1 MTMEG
6 KMTQSKMMYYQP
18 MPCYSELAENLA
30 LTDLWRASQADL
42 S

>member
-1 MTMEG
+1 MEG

-18 MPCYSELAENLA
+18 MPRYSEPAEHLA
-30 LTDLWRASQADL
+30 LTGLRRASQAGL